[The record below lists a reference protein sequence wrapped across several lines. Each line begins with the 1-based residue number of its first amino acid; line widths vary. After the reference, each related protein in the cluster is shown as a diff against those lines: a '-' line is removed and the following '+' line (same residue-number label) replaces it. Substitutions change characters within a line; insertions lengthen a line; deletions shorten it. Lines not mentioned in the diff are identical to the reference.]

1 MSSKVLRY
9 ISLLFNK
16 KKLGRTAL
24 LLADTLSYE
33 PFLLQ
38 VQKPANPWEFYIATQ
53 LVERLDPSIHH
64 LYIHLYSA
72 HFFQNGSILI
82 GELYNYGTLLVSV
95 LNLCF
100 EHLCSFLSAVML

>member
-1 MSSKVLRY
+1 MN
-9 ISLLFNK
+9 LF
-16 KKLGRTAL
+16 
-24 LLADTLSYE
+24 
-33 PFLLQ
+33 LQ

-82 GELYNYGTLLVSV
+82 GELYNYGTLLVSA
-95 LNLCF
+95 LNLCS
-100 EHLCSFLSAVML
+100 EHLCSFLRAAML